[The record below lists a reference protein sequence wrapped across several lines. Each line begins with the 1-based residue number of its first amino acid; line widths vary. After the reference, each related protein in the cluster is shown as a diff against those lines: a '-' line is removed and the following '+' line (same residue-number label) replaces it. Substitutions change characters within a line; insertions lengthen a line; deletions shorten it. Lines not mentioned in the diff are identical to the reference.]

1 MLSGGTIDPVKPRDL
16 GLAVLVAL
24 VWGVNFVVIEVG
36 LDSMPPLLFV
46 TLRFALCAVPAVF
59 LVGRP
64 TVAWRW
70 VVAVAVSLAV
80 VKFPLLFAGMAAGM
94 PAGLSALVLQ
104 SQAVFTAVFA
114 AALLRERPGR
124 RAVTGLAVATAGIVL
139 LGARLGAGRPG
150 AAFALVV
157 AAGAAWGLA
166 NVAMRRAAAPD
177 LLNFM
182 VWVSVVATPMLA
194 VLSLAVDGPSA
205 VAAAVRALDLGA
217 VGAIVYV
224 AVLSTLF
231 GFGAW
236 GMLMRRYGAATVAP
250 FAMLAPVFALA
261 SSAVLLGEEVGPVQI
276 LGGAAV
282 LAGVL
287 LGAVPGSFL
296 PRGPRRLRFVDHVH
310 LRAGDGGRRARR
322 DHSDGARRDPVLGGH
337 RRVGDL
343 R

>member
-1 MLSGGTIDPVKPRDL
+1 M
-16 GLAVLVAL
+16 
-24 VWGVNFVVIEVG
+24 
-36 LDSMPPLLFV
+36 
-46 TLRFALCAVPAVF
+46 
-59 LVGRP
+59 
-64 TVAWRW
+64 
-70 VVAVAVSLAV
+70 
-80 VKFPLLFAGMAAGM
+80 
-94 PAGLSALVLQ
+94 
-104 SQAVFTAVFA
+104 
-114 AALLRERPGR
+114 RERPGR
-124 RAVTGLAVATAGIVL
+124 RAVAGLAVAAAGIVL
-139 LGARLGAGRPG
+139 LGARLGAGRPV

-194 VLSLAVDGPSA
+194 ALTLAVDGPGA
-205 VAAAVRALDLGA
+205 VVAAVRMLDLGA
-217 VGAIVYV
+217 VGAIAYV
-224 AVLSTLF
+224 AFLATFL

-261 SSAVLLGEEVGPVQI
+261 SSALLLGEEVGPVQ
-276 LGGAAV
+276 LVGGAAV
-282 LAGVL
+282 TAGVL

-296 PRGPRRLRFVDHVH
+296 PRGPRRLRFVDHVR

-322 DHSDGARRDPVLGGH
+322 DHPVGTGRDPVLDGH